1 MSDEQR
7 LSAGQTVATAPP
19 SGKRTAEGTTLG
31 GPHVYNGSGGATT
44 LSISSSSSSSNLQS
58 NGRTETVAE
67 TVDHAII
74 PQLALDI
81 GSEQT
86 PTRASSASPVPSI
99 TISGPAS
106 PEGEEGE
113 EPRPAMQRI
122 PSIGASGGGL
132 HPRRSRSLSAGAR
145 VGGGPSMDM
154 KAMETPCEVPEHSKA
169 VNTIRDLKSEIEELK
184 ELVEQGGKRE
194 DEFSKLVDEK
204 RTLEKRF
211 EEREAEM
218 QELRTKTEKFKR
230 ERDDYLRIKNRL
242 NRELQE
248 RRKDKPCR
256 VAEHEELSLRV
267 QRMESEQEEMR
278 NSRECSMPIHHQFL
292 AEYAAKINEQDKEIR
307 TLWAVNDK
315 LSAMDPCNL
324 PMHKVILKEYHDQVN
339 IMDKEIQAKDKVI
352 EEQER
357 MAQQDGLEI
366 SGHRSQLEA
375 MEGHLEGQKAKLGQ
389 DLKSVID
396 EMKRQEKD
404 MDGWIAN
411 IAQRDVYTREI
422 TDEDLERLHKI
433 YLDRSNGFRALKKTM
448 VSSQPEEPANQGKGD
463 QVDKST
469 RLEQWAKKKEDVV
482 AKSIEIVE
490 RLQKE
495 LKERDVEM
503 IALKK
508 GAKISIDQSAMDPD
522 HFDLKW
528 ELDDKY
534 RTLINFGVHLKL
546 VDQEEALKKLQ
557 EVELPNAKTN
567 LEAFK
572 KAIEE
577 KRQEVHNRIMHRTG
591 EAPKTDKGL
600 RRGMRNE

>member
-1 MSDEQR
+1 
-7 LSAGQTVATAPP
+7 
-19 SGKRTAEGTTLG
+19 
-31 GPHVYNGSGGATT
+31 
-44 LSISSSSSSSNLQS
+44 
-58 NGRTETVAE
+58 
-67 TVDHAII
+67 
-74 PQLALDI
+74 
-81 GSEQT
+81 
-86 PTRASSASPVPSI
+86 
-99 TISGPAS
+99 
-106 PEGEEGE
+106 
-113 EPRPAMQRI
+113 MQRI

-154 KAMETPCEVPEHSKA
+154 KAMETPCEVSEHSKA

-184 ELVEQGGKRE
+184 ELVEQGEKRE

-218 QELRTKTEKFKR
+218 QELRTKMEKFKR
-230 ERDDYLRIKNRL
+230 ERDEYLRIKNRL

-267 QRMESEQEEMR
+267 QRMESEQEEVR

-357 MAQQDGLEI
+357 MIAAVTAAQQDGLES

-375 MEGHLEGQKAKLGQ
+375 MEGHLERQKAKLGR

-422 TDEDLERLHKI
+422 TDEDLEILHKI
-433 YLDRSNGFRALKKTM
+433 YLDRSNGFRALKKMM
-448 VSSQPEEPANQGKGD
+448 VSSQPEEPGDQRKGG
-463 QVDKST
+463 QVDKSR
-469 RLEQWAKKKEDVV
+469 RLEQWVKKKEDVV

-508 GAKISIDQSAMDPD
+508 GAKISIDQSEMDPD

-572 KAIEE
+572 KVIEE